1 MSALAAQALAIGEDV
16 IAAYERDGAVC
27 LRGLIEPRWLDIAA
41 RGIERNKSSPGHR
54 FKYYGG
60 DAARGG
66 FFQDS
71 CSWRRIGEYRDFAFH
86 SPAAA
91 IAATLMRATRV
102 HLFFD
107 NIMVK
112 DPGTEATTPWHQDV
126 PYWPIE
132 GDQVASV
139 WVPLD
144 SISRE
149 NRLEFVAGSH
159 RWGKKFVPKNF
170 SNPTEYYDLT
180 LPGFERMPDFDSRR
194 GEFSILAW
202 DMAPGDCLV
211 FHGHVVHGAP
221 GNRTSRPRRAIIM
234 RYSGDDAVY
243 AGDKHDQLG
252 PPFPDCEL
260 ASGAP
265 IGGALFPEVWRR
277 DG

>member
-1 MSALAAQALAIGEDV
+1 MDARAAAPALGEAD

-27 LRGLIEPRWLDIAA
+27 LRGAFGPEWLELAA
-41 RGIERNKSSPGHR
+41 RGIERNTSSPGHR
-54 FKYYGG
+54 FRYYGG
-60 DAARGG
+60 DAVKGG

-71 CSWRRIGEYRDFAFH
+71 CSWRRIPEYRDFAFH
-86 SPAAA
+86 SPAAR
-91 IAATLMRATRV
+91 IAADLMRATRV

-112 DPGTEATTPWHQDV
+112 DPGTEAPTPWHQDV
-126 PYWPIE
+126 PYWPID

-144 SISRE
+144 PISPE
-149 NRLEFVAGSH
+149 NRLAFVAGSH
-159 RWGKKFVPKNF
+159 RWGKNFVPKNF
-170 SNPTEYYDLT
+170 SNPAEYYDLT
-180 LPGFERMPDFDSRR
+180 LPGFERMPDFDSRHD
-194 GEFSILAW
+194 EFRFLAW

-221 GNRTSRPRRAIIM
+221 GNQTTRARRAIIM

-265 IGGALFPEVWRR
+265 IGGALFPLVWQR
-277 DG
+277 GA